1 MPFDGKNPHSVVV
14 LDNCFVYHGEGIVE
28 MIHEVGSLVH
38 FLPPYSPDYN
48 PIKEAFSKVKGTLKT
63 MDLEADVLE
72 DPESLVLAFSSITP
86 FDCQQWIDHAEIYD

>member
-1 MPFDGKNPHSVVV
+1 MAKIHTVVV
-14 LDNCFVYHGEGIVE
+14 LDNCFVHHVEGIVE

-48 PIKEAFSKVKGTLKT
+48 PIEAFSKVKGTLKT
-63 MDLEADVLE
+63 MDLEADAL
-72 DPESLVLAFSSITP
+72 DDTESLVLAAFLSITP